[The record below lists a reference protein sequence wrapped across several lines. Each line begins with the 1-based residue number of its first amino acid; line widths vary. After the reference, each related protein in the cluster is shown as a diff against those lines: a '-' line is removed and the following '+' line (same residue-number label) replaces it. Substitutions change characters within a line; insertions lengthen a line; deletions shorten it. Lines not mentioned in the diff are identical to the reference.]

1 MYVPYIFS
9 RMGWMI
15 KTIWRSL
22 FEVMKIILQL
32 AMTLTF
38 FKGIGC
44 WWLYFYVN
52 RTGFHNN
59 AREKA
64 FSLARKGT
72 KPPRAL
78 TAFPIIDIFS
88 EARLQRAELRW
99 EHKDEPVLRFLEKQ
113 IILESLHFP
122 HSSNWSRERLILK
135 IKKTLETLQLRNFLF
150 EVLGEKKRSKVRF
163 ILIWGIC
170 AR

>member
-52 RTGFHNN
+52 RAGFHNN

-64 FSLARKGT
+64 FSERNKASKGT
-72 KPPRAL
+72 HCLSHYRY
-78 TAFPIIDIFS
+78 IF
-88 EARLQRAELRW
+88 
-99 EHKDEPVLRFLEKQ
+99 
-113 IILESLHFP
+113 
-122 HSSNWSRERLILK
+122 
-135 IKKTLETLQLRNFLF
+135 
-150 EVLGEKKRSKVRF
+150 
-163 ILIWGIC
+163 
-170 AR
+170 